1 MLPAVVKNAVYLL
14 GFNEKINHDRNHTIC
29 FIAR

>member
-1 MLPAVVKNAVYLL
+1 MFPAVVKNAVYSL
-14 GFNEKINHDRNHTIC
+14 GFYEKINHDRNYTIC